1 MLKNTGI
8 TLALATL
15 AVVGALGID
24 AYLPSLHAITESLQA
39 SPVAVQQTLSIYIAT
54 MAITTLFA
62 GTLSDSFGRRPTVMG
77 ALLLFTGASVLAL
90 FANDIETLL
99 LARGLQGIAAG
110 FSAVLSRTIVQDRFQ
125 GPEAQRVMA
134 LITMLFSIAP
144 SIAPIVGGWLQ
155 SNFGWHSVFV
165 LLGVYGF
172 GLWAL
177 WAVGVPETLP
187 QENRVPFR
195 FGSILGNY
203 VQALTHLPFV
213 MRILGIALAFI
224 GISIYVS
231 SSAHFVMD
239 VLGLSET
246 SFGWVFVPLTAG
258 MLLGS
263 SIARRSARKVAP
275 GKLIS
280 IGFVLMIG
288 STAINVLYTSLTD
301 HPEVPWATLPLG
313 FYNLGMAMAIPGM
326 TVEVLSI
333 FPQMRGLAA
342 SLQSFVQMTIFA
354 LIAALVAPLIY
365 HSAYLLA
372 VTHLVGLLIGLACWA
387 IGCKLSP
394 ARPAGQGGM
403 PPGPGGKPAG

>member
-246 SFGWVFVPLTAG
+246 SFGW
-258 MLLGS
+258 
-263 SIARRSARKVAP
+263 
-275 GKLIS
+275 
-280 IGFVLMIG
+280 
-288 STAINVLYTSLTD
+288 
-301 HPEVPWATLPLG
+301 
-313 FYNLGMAMAIPGM
+313 
-326 TVEVLSI
+326 
-333 FPQMRGLAA
+333 
-342 SLQSFVQMTIFA
+342 
-354 LIAALVAPLIY
+354 
-365 HSAYLLA
+365 
-372 VTHLVGLLIGLACWA
+372 
-387 IGCKLSP
+387 GCSY
-394 ARPAGQGGM
+394 R
-403 PPGPGGKPAG
+403 